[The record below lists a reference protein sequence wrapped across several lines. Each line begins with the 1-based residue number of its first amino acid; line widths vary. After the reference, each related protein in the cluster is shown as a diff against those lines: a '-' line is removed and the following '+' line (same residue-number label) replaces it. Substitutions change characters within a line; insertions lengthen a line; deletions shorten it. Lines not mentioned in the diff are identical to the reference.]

1 MVDTEGILGRIYR
14 SISVVV
20 RMGLGGVGFP
30 VVEPSP
36 TRIGSGR
43 DRSGSIHT
51 KGNEKLGTSMSVDGD
66 VSSSLLSDSIAW

>member
-1 MVDTEGILGRIYR
+1 MVDTEGILGRIHR
-14 SISVVV
+14 LISVAV

-36 TRIGSGR
+36 TRIGSCR
-43 DRSGSIHT
+43 DRSRSIHT